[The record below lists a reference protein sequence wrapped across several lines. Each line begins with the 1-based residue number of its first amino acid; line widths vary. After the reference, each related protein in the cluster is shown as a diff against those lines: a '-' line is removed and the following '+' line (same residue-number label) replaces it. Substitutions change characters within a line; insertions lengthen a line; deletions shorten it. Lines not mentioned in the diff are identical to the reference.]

1 MFKEKPSR
9 GEKPMSV
16 ALIELYDEL
25 REFTD
30 YCFFLCDAL
39 DGMLSPDLALEPE
52 TVNGIRIST
61 DWMKCRSRRIAQ
73 QLRDICD
80 QSRQGD

>member
-1 MFKEKPSR
+1 M
-9 GEKPMSV
+9 M
-16 ALIELYDEL
+16 
-25 REFTD
+25 TD

-61 DWMKCRSRRIAQ
+61 D
-73 QLRDICD
+73 
-80 QSRQGD
+80 